1 MKNTWKNRK
10 SVISV
15 IVKRVQM
22 ILTMTS
28 NRLIR
33 VRKTMKN
40 IQQIKLAKFA
50 LILGV
55 IFSGSSYAQDPDP
68 TLPRADD
75 STHSLLYKLGGGKV
89 IPAPGSGFVT
99 HRVTARLKLGF
110 GYSCGEFDFHDNVAQ
125 MINQIEDKAREIPMQ
140 LQNAISAAVAGLPG
154 YLMQKINPNL
164 YNIVTKSLDETAEL
178 FRFSYKTCEQMEA
191 EMRQG
196 KNPYDGFMTAVVAN
210 KWEIGA
216 KDGENIADTKEEIAD
231 DPTGP
236 IEWLG
241 GNEYGTANKPIQ
253 INHDLAMAGYNIMLG
268 RTGDVSTNEIP
279 AVGLSQEPIV
289 KIWSRPSIA
298 GEWIQDVGGDM
309 VIITAEKD
317 VEPDS
322 ITGKGLRKIVTDL
335 EPLIREAL
343 DVAVDSYDFSEINEF
358 TSLTLSNGLVEGL
371 RSMPLGERLIFM
383 ERLVS
388 EMAVNEAYERVT
400 LIRQMLLMGLK
411 HPDNVAA
418 NISDKTEEY
427 IRGKTFSDL
436 DIAVDEIYE
445 TLALKRTTVNS
456 TALSIINQHSARQ
469 TSGIASETGIVS
481 EEPTLLDGGIPL
493 D

>member
-1 MKNTWKNRK
+1 MKNTWKSRK
-10 SVISV
+10 TVISV

-22 ILTMTS
+22 ILTRAS

-40 IQQIKLAKFA
+40 SQQIKVAKFA
-50 LILGV
+50 LILGI
-55 IFSGSSYAQDPDP
+55 IFSGSAHAQDP

-75 STHSLLYKLGGGKV
+75 STQSLFYKLGGGRV
-89 IPAPGSGFVT
+89 VPAPGSGFVT

-210 KWEIGA
+210 KWELGA
-216 KDGENIADTKEEIAD
+216 KAGDNIADTKEKIAD

-241 GNEYGTANKPIQ
+241 GNEYGTVNKPIQ
-253 INHDLAMAGYNIMLG
+253 INHDLVMAGYNIMLG
-268 RTGDVSTNEIP
+268 RVGDVSTDAIP
-279 AVGLSQEPIV
+279 VGVLAQQPIV
-289 KIWSRPSIA
+289 QIWSRPSIA
-298 GEWIQDVGGDM
+298 GAWIQDVVGDM
-309 VIITAEKD
+309 VIITEETD
-317 VEPDS
+317 VEPEA
-322 ITGKGLRKIVTDL
+322 ITGEGLRPIVASL
-335 EPLIREAL
+335 EPLIRDAL
-343 DVAVDSYDFSEINEF
+343 NVALSTFDFSEINKF

-388 EMAVNEAYERVT
+388 EMSVNEAYERVV

-418 NISDKTEEY
+418 KISDKTEEY
-427 IRGKTFSDL
+427 IRGNTFSDL
-436 DIAVDEIYE
+436 DIAVNEIYE
-445 TLALKRTTVNS
+445 TLALKRATVNS
-456 TALSIINQHSARQ
+456 TALSIINQHNARQ

-493 D
+493 N

>member
-1 MKNTWKNRK
+1 MKNTWKSRK
-10 SVISV
+10 IVILV

-22 ILTMTS
+22 IVNRTS

-33 VRKTMKN
+33 VRNTMKN
-40 IQQIKLAKFA
+40 SQQIKVFTFS

-55 IFSGSSYAQDPDP
+55 IVNGSVYAQNP

-75 STHSLLYKLGGGKV
+75 STQSLFYKLGGGKV
-89 IPAPGSGFVT
+89 IPAPGSGFVN
-99 HRVTARLKLGF
+99 HRITARFKGGF
-110 GYSCGEFDFHDNVAQ
+110 GYSCGEFDFQDNVSE
-125 MINQIEDKAREIPMQ
+125 MINEIETKARELPIQ
-140 LQNAISAAVAGLPG
+140 LQNAITAAVAGLPG

-178 FRFSYKTCEQMEA
+178 FRFSYKTCEQMEVD
-191 EMRQG
+191 MRKG
-196 KNPYDGFMTAVVAN
+196 KNPYNDFMSVVIAN
-210 KWEIGA
+210 KWKSKAESGN
-216 KDGENIADTKEEIAD
+216 NISDTKNEISK
-231 DPTGP
+231 DPTDP
-236 IEWLG
+236 ITWLG
-241 GNEYGTANKPIQ
+241 GKEYGTVNKPIQ
-253 INHDLAMAGYNIMLG
+253 INHDLVMAGYNIMLG
-268 RTGDVSTNEIP
+268 RVGDVSTDAIP
-279 AVGLSQEPIV
+279 VGALAQQPIV
-289 KIWSRPSIA
+289 QIWSRPSIA
-298 GEWIQDVGGDM
+298 GDWIQDVVGDM

-317 VEPDS
+317 VEPES
-322 ITGKGLRKIVTDL
+322 ITGEGLRPIVTDL
-335 EPLIREAL
+335 EPLIRDAL
-343 DVAVDSYDFSEINEF
+343 NVAVDSYDFSEINEF

-436 DIAVDEIYE
+436 DIAVNEIHE
-445 TLALKRTTVNS
+445 ILALKRATVNS
-456 TALSIINQHSARQ
+456 TALSIINQHNARQ

-493 D
+493 N